1 MSWFRRKQ
9 NMEDA
14 NEPPSDV
21 ETVRGKLAAIERD
34 IQAAE
39 SELRAV
45 SLEAALSEDPDAGY
59 DTVARLNQLRSK
71 RELLVNAL
79 AAAEQAEAERLAAL
93 HVREWQARKR
103 SLAQKTGQLER
114 EAAEIARLTDALHQA
129 RNRMAETGQGIVALL
144 PPSLRTNARPYPALL
159 ATRTLREL

>member
-1 MSWFRRKQ
+1 AQGPAHLPQSTGERARRRSWVTREQ

-14 NEPPSDV
+14 DEPPSDV
-21 ETVRGKLAAIERD
+21 ETVRGKLGAIERD

-45 SLEAALSEDPDAGY
+45 SLQAALSEDPDAGY

-79 AAAEQAEAERLAAL
+79 AAAEQAAAERKAAL
-93 HVREWQARKR
+93 HAREWVARKR
-103 SLAQKTGQLER
+103 SLAQKTGQLVDR
-114 EAAEIARLTDALHQA
+114 F
-129 RNRMAETGQGIVALL
+129 
-144 PPSLRTNARPYPALL
+144 
-159 ATRTLREL
+159 